1 MNLLILT
8 AAAIAST
15 LPCLLIWASE
25 ARRSD

>member
-25 ARRSD
+25 ARRSG